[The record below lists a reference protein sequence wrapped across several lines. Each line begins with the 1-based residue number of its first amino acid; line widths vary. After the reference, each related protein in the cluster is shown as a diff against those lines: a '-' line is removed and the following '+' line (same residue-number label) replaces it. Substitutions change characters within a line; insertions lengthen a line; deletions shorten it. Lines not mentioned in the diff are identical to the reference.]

1 MVKAKK
7 STNKR
12 KAAQAA
18 KGPSK
23 TSRNMLRVAFMAH
36 IAAEN

>member
-1 MVKAKK
+1 VKKSTRMDSMAKAKK

-23 TSRNMLRVAFMAH
+23 T
-36 IAAEN
+36 